1 LPKSLVARDYLLICC
16 IKFNSYN
23 IQEVFDSDDNDKHAT
38 TEIMKGETDEGTRE
52 RRREVVGDAV
62 KL

>member
-1 LPKSLVARDYLLICC
+1 MDREEALLICEIC
-16 IKFNSYN
+16 LFYYK
-23 IQEVFDSDDNDKHAT
+23 QEVFDSDDNDKHAT